1 MMKRVLP
8 CVIMLICGSTLPAQP
23 SFEEEALQY
32 LREYLRID
40 TSNPPGHTLESAR
53 FLKSILEREGIAT
66 TLYESA
72 PGSKAN
78 LLARLSATVASDKKP
93 LLLLHH
99 MDVVPADPARWPLD
113 PFGAILRDGYLWG
126 RGAMDMKAHGITHLM
141 TLIRLKRENVPLDQD
156 VLLLAVADEEI
167 GGGLGAA
174 WMIENHFS
182 QLDPEYVL
190 DEGGFEL
197 QGLLSTDKI
206 VFAVSVAE
214 KRLLWLKLTAQGT
227 AGHGSQPIEDNANQI
242 LMDALDKILSRPG
255 SVGDHPVLREMS
267 RRIGV
272 LPDNKFTRAIRQN
285 TISLTTLSAG
295 VGNPPKINVIPSVS
309 SATLDCRL
317 LPDESPEE
325 FIQQTRSTINDPR
338 IEIEVVYQ
346 SVSTES
352 SSSETPLFRVIEA
365 TLKKHYPQAVVS
377 PVIIP
382 YGTDSAQ
389 FRRRGVTAYGMLP
402 VIVTPDIMGSLHG
415 DRERIPLEG
424 FQRGI
429 HIFYE
434 IVLNFLEKEV
444 P

>member
-1 MMKRVLP
+1 M
-8 CVIMLICGSTLPAQP
+8 
-23 SFEEEALQY
+23 
-32 LREYLRID
+32 
-40 TSNPPGHTLESAR
+40 
-53 FLKSILEREGIAT
+53 FLWIEMSCFWQWPTRR
-66 TLYESA
+66 
-72 PGSKAN
+72 
-78 LLARLSATVASDKKP
+78 LA
-93 LLLLHH
+93 
-99 MDVVPADPARWPLD
+99 
-113 PFGAILRDGYLWG
+113 
-126 RGAMDMKAHGITHLM
+126 
-141 TLIRLKRENVPLDQD
+141 
-156 VLLLAVADEEI
+156 AV
-167 GGGLGAA
+167 
-174 WMIENHFS
+174 W
-182 QLDPEYVL
+182 
-190 DEGGFEL
+190 
-197 QGLLSTDKI
+197 GLLSTDKI

-242 LMDALDKILSRPG
+242 LIAALDKILSRPG

-272 LPDNKFTRAIRQN
+272 LPDNKFTRAIRRN

-402 VIVTPDIMGSLHG
+402 VIVTPDIIGSLHG
-415 DRERIPLEG
+415 DLERIPLEG

-429 HIFYE
+429 RIFYE

-444 P
+444 PG